1 MRKPLLN
8 AIAAACMVF
17 ITIAAGCSS
26 QPAPAAEGNLSV
38 ENGTLVI
45 LVENTSISLKV
56 TQLEPGGDPLAE
68 FMRSILNILEG
79 KGR

>member
-1 MRKPLLN
+1 MSKQLLN
-8 AIAAACMVF
+8 AVAAACIVF
-17 ITIAAGCSS
+17 IMIAAGCSS

-45 LVENTSISLKV
+45 LVENTSISLRVK
-56 TQLEPGGDPLAE
+56 QLEPGGDALAE

-79 KGR
+79 KSR